1 MNISLNGRWGFQGS
15 AQTPGGPSIA
25 KKAWLPALVPG
36 DIHLDLI
43 ANGLLPEPLEGFN
56 VKKAGKFENYIWHYR
71 KTFKFKCPKMPFKA
85 RLFFEGLDCAA
96 GIYLNDFFLGS
107 TANAF
112 VEHVFDVS
120 YRLRDGRNSL
130 EIKLTNGLETL
141 AGKEL
146 KKYLAS
152 APEYGRI
159 WLRKPQ
165 FSFGWDWAPRLITC
179 GIWRNVRL
187 ETTTFGFIDDVFA
200 RPVLSRDFRQA
211 VVNCRFK
218 FTPVD
223 SKTGPRQAVL
233 KITNSAGRVA
243 AETAVRLKTGEVT
256 ASMVIEKPEL
266 WWPVGEGNQHLYTL
280 EIEVT
285 DGETIRSNTCFG
297 VRRVRLLE
305 KTLDKGGNTF
315 AFEINGKTLFCRGAN
330 WVPADSIV
338 ARVTDEKINVLLEEA
353 VRCHFN
359 MMRVWGGGIY
369 ESDYFY
375 SRCDELGIL
384 IWQDFMYACAL
395 YPDDDARFLANC
407 SSEAEKA
414 IKRLRNHP
422 AIVMWCGENEIYDG
436 YYDVYQYQGVKRLY
450 GAKIWDK
457 ILPRLLKAHC
467 PGALYR
473 PASPYGGKYA
483 RSELA
488 GDCHSLNPC
497 LTYDESAD
505 INLTARAVGRFLSEF
520 YTWNSPPDLKSIVQ
534 YLPARERR
542 PHSSGYRLH
551 ANTGYENREWN
562 VIRRY
567 ITETPQKLP
576 MDIYVGAMQRLHG
589 EHMARCMATYRRN
602 ISVCKGA
609 LFWMYNDCW
618 PTSSWTTHDY
628 YLRRKA
634 LFYYIKRSF
643 APLAVFFKEEESA
656 LSVWVSNL
664 GQETFRG
671 HIKYGRYAF
680 KDGKPNCEWRRETT
694 VKPGQCVNAGF
705 FYTTLTWPF
714 ENLASFAR
722 AVLEDTQGRRQASA
736 SHWFSSYKGLSGEE
750 FCFPPSFFEHF
761 SIQKPRIIVEPFQK
775 DMVVLRTNVP
785 TFSLRLQADD
795 YLPEDNYLDIM
806 PGERIRVRFEKGL
819 PAAKIKITTLNDLIV
834 FLRCNTAQ
842 SRLTENKLKK

>member
-1 MNISLNGRWGFQGS
+1 MNISLNGRWDFQGS
-15 AQTPGGPSIA
+15 AQKSGAPSTA

-43 ANGLLPEPLEGFN
+43 ANNLLSEPLEGLN
-56 VKKAGKFENYIWHYR
+56 VSKAEKFEDYTWHYR
-71 KTFKFKCPKMPFKA
+71 KTFEFKRPKTPFKA
-85 RLFFEGLDCAA
+85 RLVFKGLDYAA
-96 GIYLNDFFLGS
+96 GIYLNGFFLGS

-112 VEHVFDVS
+112 VEHGFDVS
-120 YRLRDGRNSL
+120 SRLRDERNVL
-130 EIKLTNGLETL
+130 DVKLTNGLETL
-141 AGKEL
+141 SGKEF

-152 APEYGRI
+152 AKEYRRI

-187 ETTTFGFIDDVFA
+187 ETTTFGFIDNVFA
-200 RPVLSRDFRQA
+200 SPVLSRDFRQA

-233 KITNSAGRVA
+233 KITDSVGRVA

-256 ASMVIEKPEL
+256 AAMVIAKPEL
-266 WWPVGEGNQHLYTL
+266 WWPAGEGNQHLYTL
-280 EIEVT
+280 EIEAT
-285 DGETIRSNTCFG
+285 DGETIRSRTCFG

-305 KTLDKGGNTF
+305 KALDQGGSTF
-315 AFEINGKTLFCRGAN
+315 AFEINGKILFCRGAN

-353 VRCHFN
+353 ARCHFN
-359 MMRVWGGGIY
+359 MLRVWGGGIY

-395 YPDDDARFLANC
+395 YPDDDVGFLANC
-407 SSEAEKA
+407 SAEAEKA

-422 AIVMWCGENEIYDG
+422 AIVLWCGENEIHDG
-436 YYDVYQYQGVKRLY
+436 YYDVYQHQGVKRLY
-450 GAKIWDK
+450 GAKIWDE

-497 LTYDESAD
+497 LTHEESAD
-505 INLTARAVGRFLSEF
+505 INLTTRAVGRFLSEF
-520 YTWNSPPDLKSIVQ
+520 YTWNSPPDLESIVQ
-534 YLPARERR
+534 YLPAGERR
-542 PHSSGYRLH
+542 PHSSAYRLH
-551 ANTGYENREWN
+551 ANTGYANREWS
-562 VIRRY
+562 VVRRY
-567 ITETPQKLP
+567 ITQTPQKLP
-576 MDIYVGAMQRLHG
+576 LDIYVGVLQRLHG
-589 EHMARCMATYRRN
+589 EHMAGCMAAYRRN

-634 LFYYIKRSF
+634 LYYYVKRSF
-643 APLAVFFKEEESA
+643 APLALCFKEEESA
-656 LSVWVSNL
+656 LSVWISNL
-664 GQETFRG
+664 SRKTFHG

-680 KDGKPNCEWRRETT
+680 KDGKPNCEWRRKIT
-694 VKPGQCVNAGF
+694 VRPGQCVNAGF

-714 ENLASFAR
+714 ENLASFAY
-722 AVLEDTQGRRQASA
+722 AVLEDMAGRRQTSA
-736 SHWFSSYKGLSGEE
+736 SHLFSSYKGLAGEE
-750 FCFPPSFFEHF
+750 FCFPPSFWEHY
-761 SIQKPRIIVEPFQK
+761 SIRKPQVTVNPSGK
-775 DMVVLRTNVP
+775 KAVVITTNVP
-785 TFSLRLQADD
+785 TFSLKLVADD
-795 YLPEDNYLDIM
+795 NWPDDNYFDIM
-806 PGERIRVRFEKGL
+806 PGERIHVRFEKGR
-819 PAAKIKITTLNDLIV
+819 PAVKMKITTLNDLIV
-834 FLRCNTAQ
+834 FLRRNTAQ
-842 SRLTENKLKK
+842 SRLTGNK